1 MPTSRHFLALRLH
14 NLAQATSWA
23 CASILSLS
31 MLTPAEAAR
40 VTGQVRDAA
49 TQRMLYTELHEQTL
63 AADGSVQTALTTYL
77 DPQGREIGRKVLDF
91 RANRTVPR
99 YRMDLP
105 SQRYAEGITEVGSE
119 VAMFKLDQGQEQRK
133 RLPLAKGRVAADSG
147 FNQLLLDQMPAIKAG
162 ETLAFVLIVPGKADQ
177 YQFRARKRT
186 DPTPP
191 GEAARLRVTVEP
203 DSLLRWV
210 VSPIELVY
218 NAEGTRLL
226 QYTGLSNV
234 LDTAT
239 GQVYPRVQI
248 QYGYTPSPEATASSS
263 GSGVR

>member
-1 MPTSRHFLALRLH
+1 MTTLLHMPSPARLAWAAG
-14 NLAQATSWA
+14 LAV
-23 CASILSLS
+23 SL
-31 MLTPAEAAR
+31 LAPAQAAR
-40 VTGQVRDAA
+40 VTGQVRDAS
-49 TQRMLYTELHEQTL
+49 TQGLLYTEVHEQTL
-63 AADGSVQTALTTYL
+63 ATDGSVQTAMTTYL

-105 SQRYAEGITEVGSE
+105 TQRYAEGITEVGNE
-119 VAMFKLDQGQEQRK
+119 VALFKLDQGQEQRK
-133 RLPLAKGRVAADSG
+133 RLPLPTGRVAADSG

-162 ETLAFVLIVPGKADQ
+162 ETVAFVLIVPGKADQ
-177 YQFRARKRT
+177 YQFRARKRNA
-186 DPTPP
+186 PSPP
-191 GEAARLRVTVEP
+191 GETARLRVTVEP

-218 NAEGTRLL
+218 NMEGTRLL

-234 LDTAT
+234 LDPAT

-248 QYGYTPSPEATASSS
+248 QYGYAPNP
-263 GSGVR
+263 

>member
-1 MPTSRHFLALRLH
+1 MTTLLRMSIPAHLAWAACLSVCL
-14 NLAQATSWA
+14 LVPAQAA
-23 CASILSLS
+23 K
-31 MLTPAEAAR
+31 
-40 VTGQVRDAA
+40 VTGQVRDAS
-49 TQRMLYTELHEQTL
+49 TQGLLYTEVHEQTL

-105 SQRYAEGITEVGSE
+105 TQRYAEGITEVGSD
-119 VAMFKLDQGQEQRK
+119 VAVFKLDQGQEQRK

-162 ETLAFVLIVPGKADQ
+162 ETVAFVLIVPGKADQ
-177 YQFRARKRT
+177 YQFRARKRSE
-186 DPTPP
+186 PSPP
-191 GEAARLRVTVEP
+191 SEAARLRVTVEP

-218 NAEGTRLL
+218 NMEGTRLL

-234 LDTAT
+234 LDPAT

-248 QYGYTPSPEATASSS
+248 QYGYAPNP
-263 GSGVR
+263 